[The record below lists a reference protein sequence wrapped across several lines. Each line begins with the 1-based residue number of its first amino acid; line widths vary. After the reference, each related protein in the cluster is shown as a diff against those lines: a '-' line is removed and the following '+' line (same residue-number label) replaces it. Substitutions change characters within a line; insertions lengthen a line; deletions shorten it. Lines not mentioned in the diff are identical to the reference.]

1 MSSGSL
7 RLSRAA
13 ATLVVLLVMCVP
25 GSTAVVA
32 RADDSGDLPIARAGH
47 DEPNGVSVGSI
58 DPRSALDIR
67 ALYGPPDAF
76 AVLYFD
82 EQGADG
88 TVATVSMSRWSYYD
102 EGVEFSFAG
111 DEVVAED
118 PVFLEPGSTA
128 EPVPYDPDQFRAYMN
143 LDEVVAAAGLEDYI
157 GGPVD
162 ELVDG
167 GELYFADRLSWGL
180 QDGELR
186 YIEAF
191 ALEAEV
197 ATGASE

>member
-1 MSSGSL
+1 MSSESL

-13 ATLVVLLVMCVP
+13 ATLVVLLTMCLS
-25 GSTAVVA
+25 GSTFVVA
-32 RADDSGDLPIARAGH
+32 GANDPGHLHIARAGH
-47 DEPNGVSVGSI
+47 GEPNEVSVGSF
-58 DPRSALDIR
+58 DPRTALDIR

-82 EQGADG
+82 EQRADG
-88 TVATVSMSRWSYYD
+88 TVTTVSMSRWSYYG

-128 EPVPYDPDQFRAYMN
+128 EPVPYDPDQFHAYMS
-143 LDEVVAAAGLEDYI
+143 LDEVVAAAGLEDYV

-197 ATGASE
+197 AAGASE